1 MFLTFKCLNVFNVS
15 SHFVHEYTLGVKMNE
30 NSGNWEER
38 TERNEELFQAIRGL
52 ELLAKEKALY
62 LHA

>member
-1 MFLTFKCLNVFNVS
+1 MFLT
-15 SHFVHEYTLGVKMNE
+15 FVHEYTLGVKMNE

-52 ELLAKEKALY
+52 ELLAKQ
-62 LHA
+62 

>member
-1 MFLTFKCLNVFNVS
+1 MKEILKSACLTF
-15 SHFVHEYTLGVKMNE
+15 VHAYTLSVKMNE
-30 NSGNWEER
+30 NSGSWKER

-52 ELLAKEKALY
+52 ELLAKQKALH

>member
-1 MFLTFKCLNVFNVS
+1 
-15 SHFVHEYTLGVKMNE
+15 MNE
-30 NSGNWEER
+30 NSGNWEKR
-38 TERNEELFQAIRGL
+38 TARNEELFQAIQGL